1 MDDGQN
7 KDSSMTDPVR
17 AQYENYPYP
26 PRDPADEANR
36 LIVGSPS
43 HILEI
48 DHFLYRGRRDFSRPF
63 RALFAGGGTGDATIM
78 LAQQLADID
87 ADAEIVYLDIS
98 EASRDIARARAEARG
113 LTSLRFVTGS
123 INDLP
128 TLGLGEFDY
137 IDCCGVLHHLE
148 DPLDGMK
155 ALGEALLPDGGMGVM
170 LYAPL
175 GRTGVYHVQSMVRML
190 TENASDDVKIDLAR
204 RTLASLPPT
213 NWLKRNPFVGD
224 HTTLGDAGVYDLL
237 LHARDRA
244 YSVMEVAE
252 LVGRAELRLVTFL
265 DPLRYEPGIYIQDD
279 ELVRRIRAMP
289 ALQRCAYAEMLCGNM
304 KTHRIYV
311 VRGDND
317 RPTVAVSDSP
327 DAVPVLRELDGAAMA
342 REMASSRTMTVELD
356 GIKAGFNLPQMAP
369 AIFMLIDG
377 KRSLKEIHEKIVAAA
392 DSSTAPHWEGF
403 MQQFQ
408 QVFLTVNGLG
418 RMYLRC
424 PREDQAE

>member
-1 MDDGQN
+1 MNDGQN
-7 KDSSMTDPVR
+7 DDNSMTDSVR

-26 PRDPADEANR
+26 PRDPADEASR

-48 DHFLYRGRRDFSRPF
+48 DHFLYSGRRDFSQPF

-78 LAQQLADID
+78 LAQQLSDID
-87 ADAEIVYLDIS
+87 ANAEIVYLDIS

-113 LTSLRFVTGS
+113 LTGIRFVTGS
-123 INDLP
+123 LNDLP

-148 DPLDGMK
+148 DPLAGMK
-155 ALGEALLPDGGMGVM
+155 TLGHALLPHGGMGVM

-175 GRTGVYHVQSMVRML
+175 GRTGVYHVQALVRMVS
-190 TENASDDVKIDLAR
+190 ENATDDMKLDIAR
-204 RTLASLPPT
+204 RTLNSLPQT

-224 HTTLGDAGVYDLL
+224 HTSLGDPGIYDLL

-244 YSVMEVAE
+244 YSIMEIAE
-252 LVGRAELRLVTFL
+252 LVAKAELRLVTFL
-265 DPLRYEPGIYIQDD
+265 EPLRYEPGIYIQDD
-279 ELVRRIRAMP
+279 ELGPRIRAMS
-289 ALQRCAYAEMLCGNM
+289 ALQRCAFAELLCGNM
-304 KTHRIYV
+304 KSHRFYV
-311 VRGDND
+311 VRGDNEQ
-317 RPTVAVSDSP
+317 PTVALAASP
-327 DAVPVLRELDGAAMA
+327 DAVPILRELDGAAMA
-342 REMASSRTMTVELD
+342 REMTTNRTMSVEFD

-377 KRSLKEIHEKIVAAA
+377 KRTLKEIHEKIIEAAP
-392 DSSTAPHWEGF
+392 DYTAPDWEAF
-403 MQQFQ
+403 QQQFQ
-408 QVFLTVNGLG
+408 QVFNTVNGLG

-424 PREDQAE
+424 PT